1 MPSVFFRF
9 LLPARVVL
17 CVSRDPVAQF
27 ILCRGCPKAL
37 IRLLKFF
44 GWSIVAVFCGLLLGL
59 SGAFLYLSPGLP
71 SVEALRSIQLQIP
84 LRVYSSDNKLIAE
97 FGEMRRTPIRFAD
110 IPPNFINAL
119 LSAEDDNFAN
129 HYGVDPSSLMRAATQ
144 LVKSGHIQSGGSTI
158 TMQVAKNFF
167 LTSERSFSR
176 KTTEIL
182 LALQIE
188 RQLTKDEILELYV
201 NKIYLGN
208 RAYGIEAAAQV
219 YYGKSIREVSLAQMA
234 MIAGLPKAPSRF
246 NPLAN
251 PARSKERRDWILGRM
266 YKLGK
271 ITEADYTAAINEP
284 LNASYHVPTPEVNAP
299 YIAEMARAEMVGRY
313 GSDAYTEGFRVT
325 TTVPSNLQEMAN
337 TALHEGLM
345 TYDQRHG
352 YRGPESR
359 LPGKTRE
366 AWATELTKQRTISS
380 LEPAIVTQ
388 VDKTGLQVLTRT
400 GEEHVAW
407 DTMKWARP
415 FLNTNSMGAAPRQPS
430 DVAQIGDLIRV
441 QRQPN
446 NSLKFSQIPQA
457 QGALVSLDPQNGA
470 IRSLVGGFAFE
481 QSNYNRAMQA
491 KRQPGS
497 SFKPFV
503 YSAALDNG
511 YTAAS
516 LVNDAPI
523 VFVDE
528 YLDKVWR
535 PKNDTNTFL
544 GPIRLREA
552 LYKSRNLVSIR
563 LLQAMGVGKTIDY
576 ITRFGFNKQ
585 DLPPNLSLALGTAT
599 LTPMEIATGWSTFAN
614 GGYKITPY
622 IIDKIESR
630 NGDTLFVANPPTV
643 PQGAAATDGI
653 AAPATQAFTVNV
665 APVPG
670 EAPGNAAVPQA
681 PAVAERI
688 VDGRTTYILNSMLQ
702 DVIKLGTGRRALA
715 LGRSDIA
722 GKTGTTNESK
732 DAWFSGY
739 NADYVTTVWTGFDQP
754 ESLGRREFGGTVAL
768 PIWMNYMAAALKDKP
783 PHVQPEPE
791 GILSLRVDPVSGRAA
806 SPSTPGAYFELFK
819 AEDTP
824 PSVNEIGN
832 GAVPGSPLPA
842 DEQAPID
849 LF

>member
-1 MPSVFFRF
+1 M
-9 LLPARVVL
+9 
-17 CVSRDPVAQF
+17 
-27 ILCRGCPKAL
+27 
-37 IRLLKFF
+37 RLLKFF
-44 GWSIVAVFCGLLLGL
+44 GWSIVAAFCGLLLAL

-84 LRVYSSDNKLIAE
+84 LRVYSSDGKLIAE
-97 FGEMRRTPIRFAD
+97 FGEMRRNPIRFAE

-144 LVKSGHIQSGGSTI
+144 LIKSGHIQSGGSTI

-167 LTSERSFSR
+167 LSSERSFSR
-176 KTTEIL
+176 KATEIL

-219 YYGKSIREVSLAQMA
+219 YYGKSIRDVSLAQMA

-271 ITEADYTAAINEP
+271 ITEAAYTEAINEP
-284 LNASYHVPTPEVNAP
+284 LNASYHVPTPEVSAP

-325 TTVPSNLQEMAN
+325 TTVPSDLQEMAN
-337 TALHEGLM
+337 TAVHEGLM

-359 LPGKTRE
+359 LQGKTQA
-366 AWATELTKQRTISS
+366 AWASELTKQRTISG

-388 VDKTGLQVLTRT
+388 VEKEGIQVLTRN

-407 DTMKWARP
+407 STMKWARP
-415 FLNTNSMGAAPRQPS
+415 FLNTNSMGPTPRQPA
-430 DVAQIGDLIRV
+430 DVTQVGDLIRV
-441 QRQPN
+441 QRQAD
-446 NSLKFSQIPQA
+446 NSLKFSQIPVA
-457 QGALVSLDPQNGA
+457 QGALVTLDPQNGA
-470 IRSLVGGFAFE
+470 IRALVGGFAFE

-535 PKNDTNTFL
+535 PKNDNNTFL
-544 GPIRLREA
+544 GPIRMREA

-563 LLQAMGVGKTIDY
+563 LLQSMGVDHTIDY
-576 ITRFGFNKQ
+576 ISKFGFNKQ
-585 DLPPNLSLALGTAT
+585 DLPRNLSLALGTAT

-614 GGYKITPY
+614 GGYKISPY

-630 NGDTLFVANPPTV
+630 NGDVLFAANPASVPT
-643 PQGAAATDGI
+643 GNSASSGI
-653 AAPATQAFTVNV
+653 AAPEHAFTVNTV
-665 APVPG
+665 AGENPTQPPVQP
-670 EAPGNAAVPQA
+670 

-688 VDGRTTYILNSMLQ
+688 IDGRTAYILNSMLE

-715 LGRSDIA
+715 LGRSDLA

-754 ESLGRREFGGTVAL
+754 ESLGRREYGGTVAL
-768 PIWMNYMAAALKDKP
+768 PIWMSFMGAALKDKP
-783 PHVQPEPE
+783 AHTLAEPE

-806 SPSTPGAYFELFK
+806 TPSTPNAYFELFK
-819 AEDTP
+819 SEDSP
-824 PSVNEIGN
+824 PSVNELGN
-832 GAVPGSPLPA
+832 GVVPGSPLPA
-842 DEQAPID
+842 DETAPID

>member
-1 MPSVFFRF
+1 M
-9 LLPARVVL
+9 
-17 CVSRDPVAQF
+17 
-27 ILCRGCPKAL
+27 

-44 GWSIVAVFCGLLLGL
+44 WWSLVAVVCGLLLVL
-59 SGAFLYLSPGLP
+59 SGAYLYLSPSLP
-71 SVEALRSIQLQIP
+71 SVDALRSIQLQIP
-84 LRVYSSDNKLIAE
+84 LRVYSSDGKLIAE
-97 FGEMRRTPIRFAD
+97 FGEMRRSPIRFAE

-129 HYGVDPSSLMRAATQ
+129 HYGVDPSSLMRAASQ

-176 KTTEIL
+176 KATEIL

-208 RAYGIEAAAQV
+208 RAYGIEAASQV
-219 YYGKSIREVSLAQMA
+219 YYGKSIRDASLAQMA

-251 PARSKERRDWILGRM
+251 AARAKERRDWILGRM
-266 YKLGK
+266 LKLGK
-271 ITEADYTAAINEP
+271 IDDKAYQTALAEP

-313 GSDAYTEGFRVT
+313 GSEAYTEGFRVT
-325 TTVPSNLQEMAN
+325 TTVPSDRQEDAN
-337 TALHEGLM
+337 RAVQDGLVE
-345 TYDQRHG
+345 YDQRHG

-359 LPGKTRE
+359 FPGMTRE
-366 AWATELTKQRTISS
+366 AWIQELTKQRPISG

-388 VDKTGLQVLTRT
+388 IDKNGLRVLTHN
-400 GEEHVAW
+400 GETEETVAW

-415 FLNTNSMGAAPRQPS
+415 YLNTNSLGAAPRS
-430 DVAQIGDLIRV
+430 AADVAHVGDLIRL
-441 QRQPN
+441 QRKPDG
-446 NSLKFSQIPQA
+446 SPKFSQIPTA
-457 QGALVSLDPQNGA
+457 QSALVSLDPQNGA
-470 IRSLVGGFAFE
+470 IRALVGGFAFE
-481 QSNYNRAMQA
+481 QSNYNRATQA

-503 YSAALDNG
+503 YTAALDNG

-535 PKNDTNTFL
+535 PKNDNGTFL

-563 LLQAMGVGKTIDY
+563 LLQALGVESTIDY
-576 ITRFGFNKQ
+576 ITRFGFNKA
-585 DLPPNLSLALGTAT
+585 DLPRNLSLALGTAT
-599 LTPMEIATGWSTFAN
+599 LTPMEIVTGWSTFAN
-614 GGYKITPY
+614 GGYKVSPY
-622 IIDKIESR
+622 LIQKIESR
-630 NGDTLFVANPPTV
+630 DGATLFTANPPTV
-643 PQGAAATDGI
+643 PAVDSKTAPDTTTHAVADGPALITSAT
-653 AAPATQAFTVNV
+653 PAVVDPA
-665 APVPG
+665 
-670 EAPGNAAVPQA
+670 A
-681 PAVAERI
+681 PAVAPRI
-688 VDGRTTYILNSMLQ
+688 VDGRTVYILNSMLE
-702 DVIKLGTGRRALA
+702 DVIKLGTGRRALSM
-715 LGRSDIA
+715 GRPDIA

-732 DAWFSGY
+732 DAWFTGY
-739 NADYVTTVWTGFDQP
+739 NGDYVTTVWTGFDQP

-768 PIWMNYMAAALKDKP
+768 PIWMDYMSAALKGKP
-783 PHVQPEPE
+783 PHTQAEPD
-791 GILSLRVDPVSGRAA
+791 GILSLRVDPISGRAA
-806 SPSTPGAYFELFK
+806 TPSTPNAFFELFK
-819 AEDTP
+819 SEDTP
-824 PSVNEIGN
+824 PSVNELGN
-832 GAVPGSPLPA
+832 GVVPGSPLPA
-842 DEQAPID
+842 DESAPID

>member
-1 MPSVFFRF
+1 M
-9 LLPARVVL
+9 
-17 CVSRDPVAQF
+17 
-27 ILCRGCPKAL
+27 
-37 IRLLKFF
+37 RLLKFF
-44 GWSIVAVFCGLLLGL
+44 GWSIVAVFCGLLLAL

-84 LRVYSSDNKLIAE
+84 LRVYSSDGKLIAE

-167 LTSERSFSR
+167 LSSERSFSR

-219 YYGKSIREVSLAQMA
+219 YYGKSIRDVSLAQMA

-271 ITEADYTAAINEP
+271 ISETDYQAAIAEP

-299 YIAEMARAEMVGRY
+299 YVAEMARAEMVGRY

-325 TTVPSNLQEMAN
+325 TTVPSDLQELAN
-337 TALHEGLM
+337 TAVHEGLI

-359 LPGKTRE
+359 LPGKTRA
-366 AWATELTKQRTISS
+366 AWATELTKQRAISG

-388 VDKTGLQVLTRT
+388 VDKNGLQVLTRT
-400 GEEHVAW
+400 GEEHVGW
-407 DTMKWARP
+407 DSMKWARP
-415 FLNTNSMGAAPRQPS
+415 FLNTNSMGPAPKQPS
-430 DVAQIGDLIRV
+430 DVAQVGDLIRV
-441 QRQPN
+441 QRQAD
-446 NSLKFSQIPQA
+446 NSLKFRQIPVV

-544 GPIRLREA
+544 GPIRMREA

-563 LLQAMGVGKTIDY
+563 LLQSLGVDRTIDY
-576 ITRFGFNKQ
+576 ISKFGFNKQ
-585 DLPPNLSLALGTAT
+585 DLPRNLSLALGTAT
-599 LTPMEIATGWSTFAN
+599 LTPMEIATGWSVFAN
-614 GGYKITPY
+614 GGYKVTPY

-630 NGDTLFVANPPTV
+630 NGETLFTANPPSV
-643 PQGAAATDGI
+643 PAGDMASSGI
-653 AAPATQAFTVNV
+653 AAPAQPGFTVDS
-665 APVPG
+665 VPG
-670 EAPGNAAVPQA
+670 ETPGQAPVQA

-688 VDGRTTYILNSMLQ
+688 IDGRTTYILNSMLQ

-715 LGRSDIA
+715 LGRTDLA

-739 NADYVTTVWTGFDQP
+739 NADYVTTVWAGFDQP
-754 ESLGRREFGGTVAL
+754 ESLGRREYGGTVAL
-768 PIWMNYMAAALKDKP
+768 PIWMSYMGAALKDKP
-783 PHVQPEPE
+783 AHTQAEPE

-806 SPSTPGAYFELFK
+806 TPGTPNAYFELFK
-819 AEDTP
+819 SEDTP
-824 PSVNEIGN
+824 PSVNELGN
-832 GAVPGSPLPA
+832 GYAPGSPLPA
-842 DEQAPID
+842 DEAAPID

>member
-1 MPSVFFRF
+1 M
-9 LLPARVVL
+9 
-17 CVSRDPVAQF
+17 
-27 ILCRGCPKAL
+27 

-44 GWSIVAVFCGLLLGL
+44 GYSIVAIVCGLLLVL
-59 SGAFLYLSPGLP
+59 SGAYLYLSPGLP

-84 LRVYSSDNKLIAE
+84 LRVYSSDEKLIAE

-129 HYGVDPSSLMRAATQ
+129 HYGVDPGSLVRAATQ

-176 KTTEIL
+176 KATEIL

-208 RAYGIEAAAQV
+208 RAYGIEAASQV
-219 YYGKSIREVSLAQMA
+219 YYGKSIRDASLAQMA

-271 ITEADYTAAINEP
+271 IDQAAYESAVAEP

-313 GSDAYTEGFRVT
+313 GSEAYTEGFRVT
-325 TTVPSNLQEMAN
+325 TTIPSNLQEIAN
-337 TALHEGLM
+337 NSVRDGLV

-359 LPGKTRE
+359 LPGKTLS
-366 AWATELTKQRTISS
+366 AWTTELGKQRPISG

-388 VDKTGLQVLTRT
+388 VKKDGVQVLTRS
-400 GEEHVAW
+400 GEGHVSW
-407 DTMKWARP
+407 DSMKWARP
-415 FLNTNSMGAAPRQPS
+415 FLNTNSMGPMPKQPS
-430 DVAQIGDLIRV
+430 DVAQVGDLIRV
-441 QRQPN
+441 QRQKDD
-446 NSLKFSQIPQA
+446 SLKFSQVPVA

-470 IRSLVGGFAFE
+470 IRALVGGFAFE
-481 QSNYNRAMQA
+481 QSNYNRATQA

-544 GPIRLREA
+544 GPIRIREA

-576 ITRFGFNKQ
+576 MTRFGFAKS

-622 IIDKIESR
+622 LIDKIESR
-630 NGDTLFVANPPTV
+630 NGDTLFTANPPRV
-643 PQGAAATDGI
+643 PGDVVNGVAAPDGI
-653 AAPATQAFTVNV
+653 AAPNNGGITIEPTPGAATA
-665 APVPG
+665 A
-670 EAPGNAAVPQA
+670 NAAVPAEPQA
-681 PAVAERI
+681 PAVAERV
-688 VDGRTTYILNSMLQ
+688 VDGRTTYILNSILE
-702 DVIKLGTGRRALA
+702 DVIKKGTGRRALA
-715 LGRSDIA
+715 LGRADIA

-739 NADYVTTVWTGFDQP
+739 NADYVTTVWTGYDQP

-768 PIWMNYMAAALKDKP
+768 PIWMSYMGAALKDKP
-783 PHVQPEPE
+783 LHTQAEPE
-791 GILSLRVDPVSGRAA
+791 GILSLRIDPVSGRAA
-806 SPSTPGAYFELFK
+806 SPSTPNAYFELFK
-819 AEDTP
+819 SEDTP
-824 PSVNEIGN
+824 PSVNELGN
-832 GAVPGSPLPA
+832 GVAPGSPLPA
-842 DEQAPID
+842 DEAAPID

>member
-1 MPSVFFRF
+1 M
-9 LLPARVVL
+9 
-17 CVSRDPVAQF
+17 
-27 ILCRGCPKAL
+27 
-37 IRLLKFF
+37 RLLKFF
-44 GWSIVAVFCGLLLGL
+44 GWSIVAVFCGLLLAL

-84 LRVYSSDNKLIAE
+84 LRVYSSDGKLIAE
-97 FGEMRRTPIRFAD
+97 FGEMRRTPIRFAE

-167 LTSERSFSR
+167 LSSERSFSR

-219 YYGKSIREVSLAQMA
+219 YYGKSIRDVSLAQMA

-271 ITEADYTAAINEP
+271 ITEAAYTEAINEP

-325 TTVPSNLQEMAN
+325 TTVPSDLQEMAN
-337 TALHEGLM
+337 TAVQEGLM

-359 LPGKTRE
+359 LPGKTHA

-388 VDKTGLQVLTRT
+388 VEKNGIQVLTRN

-407 DTMKWARP
+407 ESMKWARP
-415 FLNTNSMGAAPRQPS
+415 FLNTNSMGAAPRQPA
-430 DVAQIGDLIRV
+430 DVAQVGDLIRV
-441 QRQPN
+441 QRQAD
-446 NSLKFSQIPQA
+446 NSLKFSQVPVA
-457 QGALVSLDPQNGA
+457 QGALVTLDPQNGA
-470 IRSLVGGFAFE
+470 IRALVGGFAFE
-481 QSNYNRAMQA
+481 QSNYNRAVQA

-544 GPIRLREA
+544 GPIRMREA

-563 LLQAMGVGKTIDY
+563 LLQSMGVDHTIDY
-576 ITRFGFNKQ
+576 ISKFGFNKQ
-585 DLPPNLSLALGTAT
+585 DLPRNLSLALGTAT

-630 NGDTLFVANPPTV
+630 NGELLFSANPPSV
-643 PQGAAATDGI
+643 PAGNTASSGI
-653 AAPATQAFTVNV
+653 AAPEHTFTVNTV
-665 APVPG
+665 AGENPVQAPV
-670 EAPGNAAVPQA
+670 QT

-688 VDGRTTYILNSMLQ
+688 IDGRTTYILNSMLE

-715 LGRSDIA
+715 LGRSDLA

-754 ESLGRREFGGTVAL
+754 ESLGRREYGGTVAL
-768 PIWMNYMAAALKDKP
+768 PIWMNFMGAALKGKP
-783 PHVQPEPE
+783 PHTQAEPE

-806 SPSTPGAYFELFK
+806 APGTPNAYFELFK
-819 AEDTP
+819 SEDTP
-824 PSVNEIGN
+824 PSVNELGN
-832 GAVPGSPLPA
+832 GVAPGSPLPA
-842 DEQAPID
+842 DEAAPID

>member
-1 MPSVFFRF
+1 M
-9 LLPARVVL
+9 
-17 CVSRDPVAQF
+17 
-27 ILCRGCPKAL
+27 
-37 IRLLKFF
+37 RLLKFF
-44 GWSIVAVFCGLLLGL
+44 GWSIVAVFCGLLLAL

-84 LRVYSSDNKLIAE
+84 LRVYSSDGKLIAE

-167 LTSERSFSR
+167 LSSERSFSR

-219 YYGKSIREVSLAQMA
+219 YYGKSIRDVSLAQMA

-271 ITEADYTAAINEP
+271 ISEADYTAAINEP

-325 TTVPSNLQEMAN
+325 TTVPSDLQELAN
-337 TALHEGLM
+337 TAVHEGLI

-359 LPGKTRE
+359 LPGKTHA
-366 AWATELTKQRTISS
+366 AWAQELTKQRSISG

-388 VDKTGLQVLTRT
+388 VDKNGLQVLTRT
-400 GEEHVAW
+400 GEEHVGW
-407 DTMKWARP
+407 DSMKWARP
-415 FLNTNSMGAAPRQPS
+415 FLNTNSMGAAPKQPS
-430 DVAQIGDLIRV
+430 DVAQVGDLIRV
-441 QRQPN
+441 QRQAD
-446 NSLKFSQIPQA
+446 NSLKFRQIPVV

-481 QSNYNRAMQA
+481 QSNYNRALQA

-544 GPIRLREA
+544 GPIRMREA

-563 LLQAMGVGKTIDY
+563 LLQSLGVDRTIDY
-576 ITRFGFNKQ
+576 ISKFGFNKQ
-585 DLPPNLSLALGTAT
+585 DLPRNLSLALGTAT
-599 LTPMEIATGWSTFAN
+599 LTPMEIATGWSVFAN
-614 GGYKITPY
+614 GGYKVTPY

-630 NGDTLFVANPPTV
+630 NGETLFTANPPSV
-643 PQGAAATDGI
+643 PAGNTASSGI
-653 AAPATQAFTVNV
+653 AAPTQQGFTVDN
-665 APVPG
+665 VPG
-670 EAPGNAAVPQA
+670 ETPGQAPVQA

-688 VDGRTTYILNSMLQ
+688 IDGRTTYILNSMLE

-715 LGRSDIA
+715 LGRTDLA

-754 ESLGRREFGGTVAL
+754 ESLGRREYGGTVAL
-768 PIWMNYMAAALKDKP
+768 PIWMNYMGAALKDKP
-783 PHVQPEPE
+783 AHTQAEPE

-806 SPSTPGAYFELFK
+806 TPGTPNAYFELFK
-819 AEDTP
+819 SEDTP
-824 PSVNEIGN
+824 PSVNELGN
-832 GAVPGSPLPA
+832 GYAPGSPLPA
-842 DEQAPID
+842 DESAPID

>member
-1 MPSVFFRF
+1 M
-9 LLPARVVL
+9 
-17 CVSRDPVAQF
+17 
-27 ILCRGCPKAL
+27 
-37 IRLLKFF
+37 RLLKFF
-44 GWSIVAVFCGLLLGL
+44 GYSIVAIVCGLLLVL
-59 SGAFLYLSPGLP
+59 SGAYLYLSPGLP

-84 LRVYSSDNKLIAE
+84 LRVYSSDEKLIAE

-110 IPPNFINAL
+110 IPPNFISAL

-129 HYGVDPSSLMRAATQ
+129 HYGVDPSSLVRAATQ

-176 KTTEIL
+176 KATEIL

-208 RAYGIEAAAQV
+208 RAYGIEAASQV
-219 YYGKSIREVSLAQMA
+219 YYGKSIRDASLAQMA

-271 ITEADYTAAINEP
+271 IDQAAYESAVAEP

-313 GSDAYTEGFRVT
+313 GSEAYTEGFRVT
-325 TTVPSNLQEMAN
+325 TTVPSNLQEIAN
-337 TALHEGLM
+337 HSVHEGLI

-359 LPGKTRE
+359 LPGKTLS
-366 AWATELTKQRTISS
+366 AWTTELGKQRSISG

-388 VDKTGLQVLTRT
+388 VMKDGIQILTRT
-400 GEEHVAW
+400 GEAHVAW
-407 DTMKWARP
+407 DSMKWARP
-415 FLNTNSMGAAPRQPS
+415 FLNTNSMGPMPKQPS
-430 DVAQIGDLIRV
+430 DVAQVGDLIRV
-441 QRQPN
+441 QRQKDD
-446 NSLKFSQIPQA
+446 SLKFSQVPVA

-470 IRSLVGGFAFE
+470 IRALVGGFAFE
-481 QSNYNRAMQA
+481 QSNYNRATQA

-544 GPIRLREA
+544 GPIRVREA

-576 ITRFGFNKQ
+576 MTRFGFAKS

-622 IIDKIESR
+622 LIDKIESR
-630 NGDTLFVANPPTV
+630 NGDTLFTANPLRV
-643 PQGAAATDGI
+643 PGDVVNGVAATDGL
-653 AAPATQAFTVNV
+653 AAPANGGITIE
-665 APVPG
+665 P
-670 EAPGNAAVPQA
+670 APGTAPAANAPGTTEPQA

-688 VDGRTTYILNSMLQ
+688 VDGRTTYILNSILQ
-702 DVIKLGTGRRALA
+702 DVIKKGTGRRALA
-715 LGRSDIA
+715 LGRADIA

-739 NADYVTTVWTGFDQP
+739 NGDYVTTVWTGYDQP
-754 ESLGRREFGGTVAL
+754 ESLGRREFGGTVSL
-768 PIWMNYMAAALKDKP
+768 PIWISYMGAALKDKP
-783 PHVQPEPE
+783 LHTQPEPE
-791 GILSLRVDPVSGRAA
+791 GILSLRIDPVSGRAA
-806 SPSTPGAYFELFK
+806 SPSTPNAYFELFK
-819 AEDTP
+819 SEDTP
-824 PSVNEIGN
+824 PSVNELGN
-832 GAVPGSPLPA
+832 GVAPGSPLPA
-842 DEQAPID
+842 DEGAPID

>member
-1 MPSVFFRF
+1 M
-9 LLPARVVL
+9 
-17 CVSRDPVAQF
+17 
-27 ILCRGCPKAL
+27 

-44 GWSIVAVFCGLLLGL
+44 WWSFVAVFCGLLLGL

-71 SVEALRSIQLQIP
+71 SVESLRSIQLQIP
-84 LRVYSSDNKLIAE
+84 LRVYTSDGKLIAE
-97 FGEMRRTPIRFAD
+97 FGEMRRSPIRFAD
-110 IPPNFINAL
+110 IPPHFIQAL

-144 LVKSGHIQSGGSTI
+144 LLKSGHIQTGGSTI

-167 LTSERSFSR
+167 LSSERSFSR
-176 KTTEIL
+176 KTSEIL

-188 RQLTKDEILELYV
+188 RELTKDEILELYV

-219 YYGKSIREVSLAQMA
+219 YYGKSIRDISLAQMA

-251 PARSKERRDWILGRM
+251 PTRAKERRDWILGRM

-271 ITEADYTAAINEP
+271 IDEASYQAALAEP
-284 LNASYHVPTPEVNAP
+284 INASYHVPIPEVNAP

-325 TTVPSNLQEMAN
+325 TTVPSNLQEIAN
-337 TALHEGLM
+337 KAVLDGLL

-366 AWATELTKQRTISS
+366 AWMAELAKQRPLNT
-380 LEPAIVTQ
+380 LEPVIVTQ
-388 VDKTGLQVLTRT
+388 VDKTGLRVLTRSGT
-400 GEEHVAW
+400 DEHVAW
-407 DTMKWARP
+407 ETMKWARP
-415 FLNTNSMGAAPRQPS
+415 FLNTNSQGRSPQQPA
-430 DVAQIGDLIRV
+430 DVAQVGDLIRV
-441 QRQPN
+441 QRQPD
-446 NSLKFSQIPQA
+446 NSLKFSQVPTVQS
-457 QGALVSLDPQNGA
+457 ALVSLDPGNGA
-470 IRSLVGGFAFE
+470 IRALVGGFAFE

-497 SFKPFV
+497 SFKPFI

-511 YTAAS
+511 FTASS

-544 GPIRLREA
+544 GPIRMREA
-552 LYKSRNLVSIR
+552 LYKSRNMVSIR
-563 LLQAMGVGKTIDY
+563 LLQALGIDTAIDY
-576 ITRFGFNKQ
+576 ISKFGFNKD
-585 DLPPNLSLALGTAT
+585 DLPRNLSLALGTAT

-614 GGYKITPY
+614 GGYKISPY
-622 IIDKIESR
+622 LIERIESR
-630 NGDTLFVANPPTV
+630 KGETLFVANPASV
-643 PQGAAATDGI
+643 PLGEDQAGL
-653 AAPATQAFTVNV
+653 AAPESPIITENTPVAQTV
-665 APVPG
+665 AQY
-670 EAPGNAAVPQA
+670 QA

-688 VDGRTTYILNSMLQ
+688 IDGRTTYILNSMLE

-715 LGRSDIA
+715 LGRSDLA

-739 NADYVTTVWTGFDQP
+739 NADYMTTVWTGFDQP
-754 ESLGRREFGGTVAL
+754 ETLGRREFGGTVAL
-768 PIWMNYMAAALKDKP
+768 PIWMNYMGAVLKDKP
-783 PHVQPEPE
+783 PHTQPEPE
-791 GILSLRVDPVSGRAA
+791 GILSLRVDPISGRAA
-806 SPSTPGAYFELFK
+806 TPSTAGAYFELFK
-819 AEDTP
+819 AEETP
-824 PSVNEIGN
+824 PSGNELGN
-832 GAVPGSPLPA
+832 GTAPGSPLPG
-842 DEQAPID
+842 DEAPID

>member
-1 MPSVFFRF
+1 M
-9 LLPARVVL
+9 
-17 CVSRDPVAQF
+17 
-27 ILCRGCPKAL
+27 

-44 GWSIVAVFCGLLLGL
+44 GWSIVAVFCGLLLAL

-84 LRVYSSDNKLIAE
+84 LRVYSSDGKLIAE
-97 FGEMRRTPIRFAD
+97 FGEMRRTPIRFAE

-167 LTSERSFSR
+167 LSSERSFSR

-219 YYGKSIREVSLAQMA
+219 YYGKSIRDVSLAQMA

-271 ITEADYTAAINEP
+271 ITEAAYTEAINEP

-325 TTVPSNLQEMAN
+325 TTVPSDLQEMAN
-337 TALHEGLM
+337 TAVHEGLM

-359 LPGKTRE
+359 LPGKTQA
-366 AWATELTKQRTISS
+366 AWATELTKQRTISG

-388 VDKTGLQVLTRT
+388 VEKNGVQVLTRN

-415 FLNTNSMGAAPRQPS
+415 FLNTNSMGAVPRQPA
-430 DVAQIGDLIRV
+430 DVAQVGDLIRV
-441 QRQPN
+441 QRQAD
-446 NSLKFSQIPQA
+446 NSLKFSQIPVA
-457 QGALVSLDPQNGA
+457 QGALVTLDPQNGA
-470 IRSLVGGFAFE
+470 IRALVGGFAFE

-544 GPIRLREA
+544 GPIRMREA

-563 LLQAMGVGKTIDY
+563 LLQSMGVDHTIDY
-576 ITRFGFNKQ
+576 ISKFGFNKQ
-585 DLPPNLSLALGTAT
+585 DLPRNLSLALGTAT

-630 NGDTLFVANPPTV
+630 NGEMLFSANPPSV
-643 PQGAAATDGI
+643 PTGDTTSSGI
-653 AAPATQAFTVNV
+653 AAPEHNFTVNTAAGESPIQ
-665 APVPG
+665 APV
-670 EAPGNAAVPQA
+670 QT

-688 VDGRTTYILNSMLQ
+688 IDGRTTYILNSMLQ

-715 LGRSDIA
+715 LGRTDLA

-754 ESLGRREFGGTVAL
+754 ESLGRREYGGTVAL
-768 PIWMNYMAAALKDKP
+768 PIWMNFMGAALKGKP
-783 PHVQPEPE
+783 AHTQAEPE

-806 SPSTPGAYFELFK
+806 TPGTPNAYFELFK
-819 AEDTP
+819 SEDTP
-824 PSVNEIGN
+824 PSVNELGN
-832 GAVPGSPLPA
+832 GVAPGSPLPA
-842 DEQAPID
+842 DEAAPID

>member
-1 MPSVFFRF
+1 M
-9 LLPARVVL
+9 
-17 CVSRDPVAQF
+17 
-27 ILCRGCPKAL
+27 

-44 GWSIVAVFCGLLLGL
+44 GWSIVAVFCGLLLAL

-84 LRVYSSDNKLIAE
+84 LRVYSSDGKLIAE

-219 YYGKSIREVSLAQMA
+219 YYGKSIRDVSLAQMA

-271 ITEADYTAAINEP
+271 IDEAAYTTAINEP

-337 TALHEGLM
+337 TAVHEGLIS
-345 TYDQRHG
+345 YDQRHG

-359 LPGKTRE
+359 LPGKTQA
-366 AWATELTKQRTISS
+366 AWASELTKQRPISG

-388 VDKTGLQVLTRT
+388 VDKTGVQVLTRT
-400 GEEHVAW
+400 GEEHVSW
-407 DTMKWARP
+407 DSMKWARP
-415 FLNTNSMGAAPRQPS
+415 FLNTNSIGPAPKQPS
-430 DVAQIGDLIRV
+430 DVAQVGDLIRV
-441 QRQPN
+441 QRQAD
-446 NSLKFSQIPQA
+446 NSLKFSQIPVA

-470 IRSLVGGFAFE
+470 IRALVGGFAFE

-544 GPIRLREA
+544 GPIRMREA

-563 LLQAMGVGKTIDY
+563 LLQSMGVDRTIDY
-576 ITRFGFNKQ
+576 ISKFGFNKQ
-585 DLPPNLSLALGTAT
+585 DLPRNLSLALGTAT

-614 GGYKITPY
+614 GGYKISPY

-630 NGDTLFVANPPTV
+630 NGENLFTANPPSV
-643 PQGAAATDGI
+643 PNSVSASSGI
-653 AAPATQAFTVNV
+653 AAPSEQTFTVNQVGGENPAQPV
-665 APVPG
+665 A
-670 EAPGNAAVPQA
+670 QT

-715 LGRSDIA
+715 LGRTDLA

-768 PIWMNYMAAALKDKP
+768 PIWMNYMGAALKGRP
-783 PHVQPEPE
+783 PHTQPEPE

-806 SPSTPGAYFELFK
+806 TPGTPNAYFELFK
-819 AEDTP
+819 SEDSP
-824 PSVNEIGN
+824 PSVNELGN
-832 GAVPGSPLPA
+832 GSVPGSPLPA
-842 DEQAPID
+842 DESAPAD